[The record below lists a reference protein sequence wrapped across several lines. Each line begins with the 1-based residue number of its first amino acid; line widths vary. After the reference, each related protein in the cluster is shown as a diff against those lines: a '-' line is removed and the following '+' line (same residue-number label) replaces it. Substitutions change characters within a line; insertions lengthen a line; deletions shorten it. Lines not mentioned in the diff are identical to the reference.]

1 MFRARKFPRG
11 FPRRSLKPID
21 NILRVCSFFLLTFAT
36 PSFTLRL
43 VPPLRTLPKKFSLR
57 LLSLSRPMSA
67 LSTAAAQAAA
77 QAADPKVISGTAIA
91 KAIRLEIKAEVVA
104 MAAAGPKVPGL
115 AVILVGSS
123 PDSQSY
129 VRMKKKACAEA
140 GINSYG
146 FDYPVT
152 VTEAELV
159 AKVGGNALQC
169 E

>member
-1 MFRARKFPRG
+1 
-11 FPRRSLKPID
+11 
-21 NILRVCSFFLLTFAT
+21 
-36 PSFTLRL
+36 
-43 VPPLRTLPKKFSLR
+43 
-57 LLSLSRPMSA
+57 MSA

-115 AVILVGSS
+115 AVILVGSR

-169 E
+169 EYASNANANANANARMNSITLYAITFIPIFNPYSTLIHIHTPPHTNPSPPRPRSWN

>member
-1 MFRARKFPRG
+1 
-11 FPRRSLKPID
+11 
-21 NILRVCSFFLLTFAT
+21 
-36 PSFTLRL
+36 
-43 VPPLRTLPKKFSLR
+43 
-57 LLSLSRPMSA
+57 MSA

-115 AVILVGSS
+115 AVILVGSR

-169 E
+169 EYASNASNANANANARMNSITLYAITFIPIFNPYSTLIHIHTPPHTNPSPPRPRSWN